1 MDAIQV
7 NSVDVIGDA
16 GRAQVLDG
24 LASAGRSSNDPSI
37 IEGLLQSIADG
48 GSELAALLLEA
59 AERALKSDDKSAA
72 LRLYGMAR
80 TAEAG
85 RGQPSSPSA
94 LAAARRMVRIHIE
107 REDWWQARTLANELL
122 YAPDPA
128 ASKEGERLKKRLAKK
143 VDDGK
148 RHPGTPEVPYVVFAP
163 EPLQPGTTFEDVG
176 GMAEAK
182 EAIRRYGILPAQ
194 NPQLAERFR
203 MASGGALLLS
213 GPPGC
218 GKTLLAQ
225 AAAGEMRVALYVVRV
240 ADVQHPL
247 LGMSERNLANAFKVA
262 RENAPCV
269 LFFDEVDA
277 LSHDRS
283 SPMMWPGYRDVT
295 NVFLSEMDGASKN
308 TGVLVM
314 GATNVPDL
322 VDPALLRPGRFSR
335 RIHVGRPDVNAR
347 EAIWRLGIKDR
358 PVSEDVDVAVLA
370 GLSDGLTGAEIAQAA
385 HEAAEAVWVQCN
397 EDFEDRVIAML
408 DLLVAMR
415 PFVEGKV
422 KHRIDELVSTRWR
435 TMIE

>member
-1 MDAIQV
+1 MDATQT
-7 NSVDVIGDA
+7 NPAEELGDA
-16 GRAQVLDG
+16 GGAEVSDG
-24 LASAGRSSNDPSI
+24 LASDGPSADDLNI
-37 IEGLLQSIADG
+37 IEGLLQSIAGG
-48 GSELAALLLEA
+48 GSELGSLLLEA
-59 AERALKSDDKSAA
+59 GERALKSDNKSAA

-80 TAEAG
+80 TAEVG

-94 LAAARRMVRIHIE
+94 LSAARRMVRIHIE
-107 REDWWQARTLANELL
+107 REDWWPARTLANELL
-122 YAPDPA
+122 NAPDRA

-148 RHPGTPEVPYVVFAP
+148 RHPGTPDTPYAVFAP
-163 EPLQPGTTFEDVG
+163 EPLQPGTTFADVG
-176 GMAEAK
+176 GMSEAK

-194 NPQLAERFR
+194 NPQVAERFR

-225 AAAGEMRVALYVVRV
+225 AAAGEMDVALYVVRV
-240 ADVQHPL
+240 SDVQHPL
-247 LGMSERNLANAFKVA
+247 MGMSERNLANAFKVA
-262 RENAPCV
+262 RDNAPCV

-295 NVFLSEMDGASKN
+295 NVFLSEMDGVSRNA
-308 TGVLVM
+308 GVLVM
-314 GATNVPDL
+314 GATNMPDL

-335 RIHVGRPDVNAR
+335 RIHVGRPDAYGR
-347 EAIWRLGIKDR
+347 EAIWRLGINAR
-358 PVSEDVDVAVLA
+358 PMSDDVDVDILVE
-370 GLSDGLTGAEIAQAA
+370 LSDGLTGAEMAQAS
-385 HEAAEAVWVQCN
+385 HEAAEAVWVQCI
-397 EDFEDRVIAML
+397 EDSEERAIGML

-415 PFVEGKV
+415 PFVEGRV

-435 TMIE
+435 MMIE